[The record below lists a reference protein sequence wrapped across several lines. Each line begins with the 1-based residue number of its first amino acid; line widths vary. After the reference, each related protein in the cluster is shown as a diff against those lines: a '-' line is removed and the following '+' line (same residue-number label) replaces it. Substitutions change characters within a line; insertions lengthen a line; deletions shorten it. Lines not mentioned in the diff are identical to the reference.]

1 MMRMLATPLTRSGLP
16 RRLASILA
24 LSALV
29 TPLAWSLPPPGQRAQ
44 PSQAPQ
50 ASQAPQEE
58 GATITPNYKDAD
70 LSQIIQ
76 AVSEVTGKNFI
87 IDPRVNAK
95 VTMLSATPMSP
106 EAFYQAF
113 LSVLQ
118 VYGYVAVPAGK
129 VIKIIPNTDVRQSP
143 SIDLPNSVSSTSD
156 EIVTQIITMKNV
168 SAAQLVPL
176 LRPLIPQQGHLAA
189 YAPGNMLIISD
200 RASNVSRIMRIIE
213 RMDESGDEP
222 IEVIAL
228 QNASASE
235 VVRTINQLYQGG
247 GAAGGEGGGAPVKI
261 VADERTNS
269 VLISGERSLRLKAKA
284 LVLDLDTPRRGGA
297 GDTEVRYLLYADAEK
312 LADKL
317 KGQASATA
325 KAQGGPANG
334 AAPPAAAGGGGGGG
348 TSNVD
353 ASVTIWADVPT
364 NALIMTAPPKIMK
377 NLMAV
382 IDKLD
387 IRRAQVEV
395 EALIVEVD
403 VNKSANIGVQ
413 WLLDGGNSY
422 GYGVTNLPGSSGS
435 SIVDIAAAALAGVSG
450 INNGG
455 ETATTLP
462 GETGVQP
469 ATGLGTAIG
478 GAGAASSISSVIP
491 NGATFALGRYNSNTG
506 RGFAAVI
513 QALRSD
519 ATSNIISTPRI
530 ITMNNEEAE
539 VKVTQE
545 IPLITGQYTSST
557 AAVNGTTSPFET
569 IQREEV
575 GTILKVTPHI
585 SEGDTVQL
593 KIEQEDS
600 APGAKIA
607 DSADIS
613 TNKRS
618 IKTTILIEDGGI
630 IVLGGLMQDT
640 VTESED
646 RVPLLGAIP
655 LLGNLFKSRSGS
667 RQKSNLLVFL
677 RPKILRD
684 QPATEAVSASK
695 YNEIRDE
702 ERTLHKG
709 KITLLPGEK
718 QPSIPQIQPSSPDAR
733 QHGTP
738 RVAPAPQPV
747 PAPQIAPPSS
757 QVAPA
762 PHAAPP
768 PSQPAPAA
776 TVAPP
781 LSQPAPTPQP
791 APAPQPPGPQPLP
804 R

>member
-1 MMRMLATPLTRSGLP
+1 MTYSLISQGISNRPARLRLVLAGAMSVLLAPGALT
-16 RRLASILA
+16 AA
-24 LSALV
+24 
-29 TPLAWSLPPPGQRAQ
+29 PPG
-44 PSQAPQ
+44 APQ
-50 ASQAPQEE
+50 VPRGEQAQE

-70 LSQIIQ
+70 INQIIQ
-76 AVSEVTGKNFI
+76 AVGEVTGKNFI

-95 VTMLSATPMSP
+95 VTMLSSTPMSP
-106 EAFYQAF
+106 AAFYEAF

-118 VYGYVAVPAGK
+118 VYGYAAVPAGK

-143 SIDLPNSVSSTSD
+143 SLDLPLNVSSTSD
-156 EIVTQIITMKNV
+156 EIVTQIITMKNI
-168 SAAQLVPL
+168 SASQLVPL

-189 YAPGNMLIISD
+189 YQNGNMLIISD
-200 RASNVSRIMRIIE
+200 RASNVARIMKIIE

-222 IEVIAL
+222 IEVIPL
-228 QNASASE
+228 HNASASD
-235 VVRTINQLYQGG
+235 VVRTLNQLNQGA
-247 GAAGGEGGGAPVKI
+247 GAAEGGTPVKL

-269 VLISGERSLRLKAKA
+269 VLLSGEKSLRLKQKA
-284 LVLDLDTPRRGGA
+284 LILDLDTPRAGGA

-317 KGQASATA
+317 KGQASASA
-325 KAQGGPANG
+325 KAQGGPQGGGGG
-334 AAPPAAAGGGGGGG
+334 ASAAGGAAGGGG
-348 TSNVD
+348 SNVD

-403 VNKSANIGVQ
+403 VNKSSNIGVQ
-413 WLLDGGNSY
+413 WLIDGGSTY
-422 GYGVTNLPGSSGS
+422 GYGITNFPGSSGS
-435 SIVDIAAAALAGVSG
+435 SIVDIAAAALGGVSG
-450 INNGG
+450 LTNSAAT
-455 ETATTLP
+455 TATT
-462 GETGVQP
+462 TT
-469 ATGLGTAIG
+469 ATTGLTGTS
-478 GAGAASSISSVIP
+478 AASSLSSVIP
-491 NGATFALGRYNSNTG
+491 TGATFAVGTYNSNTG
-506 RGFAAVI
+506 RGLAAII
-513 QALRSD
+513 QAIRSD
-519 ATSNIISTPRI
+519 ASSNIISTPRV

-539 VKVTQE
+539 VKVTKE
-545 IPLITGQYTSST
+545 IPLITGQYTSSQS
-557 AAVNGTTSPFET
+557 AVNGTTSPFET

-585 SEGDTVQL
+585 SEGDTIQL

-600 APGAKIA
+600 SPGAKLA

-646 RVPLLGAIP
+646 RVPVLGAIP

-684 QPATEAVSASK
+684 QAATEAVSAQK
-695 YNEIRDE
+695 YNEIRE
-702 ERTLHKG
+702 EEKNLHKG

-718 QPSIPQIQPSSPDAR
+718 QPSIPPIPSNQA
-733 QHGTP
+733 QFQNGTHTII
-738 RVAPAPQPV
+738 APAPQPV
-747 PAPQIAPPSS
+747 PGGQPVPASP
-757 QVAPA
+757 VAPA
-762 PHAAPP
+762 TQPAPP
-768 PSQPAPAA
+768 PSQPAPA
-776 TVAPP
+776 T
-781 LSQPAPTPQP
+781 QPAPPAAQP
-791 APAPQPPGPQPLP
+791 APPPRTAPAPQPVPPQ
-804 R
+804 

>member
-1 MMRMLATPLTRSGLP
+1 MMRLE
-16 RRLASILA
+16 RLSRGA
-24 LSALV
+24 LCTLLLSLS
-29 TPLAWSLPPPGQRAQ
+29 LSLPARAAPPGAPNLSQR
-44 PSQAPQ
+44 PQ
-50 ASQAPQEE
+50 E

-95 VTMLSATPMSP
+95 VTMLSSTPMSP
-106 EAFYQAF
+106 DAFYQAF

-129 VIKIIPNTDVRQSP
+129 VIKIVPNTDARQLP
-143 SIDLPNSVSSTSD
+143 SLDLPTSVSASSD
-156 EIVTQIITMKNV
+156 EMVTQIITMKNV

-176 LRPLIPQQGHLAA
+176 LRPLIPQSGHLAA
-189 YAPGNMLIISD
+189 YPSGNMLIISD

-213 RMDESGDEP
+213 RMDESGEEP
-222 IEVIAL
+222 IEVIPL
-228 QNASASE
+228 RNASATE
-235 VVRTINQLYQGG
+235 VVRTVNQLNQ
-247 GAAGGEGGGAPVKI
+247 GAAGGEGGAPVKV

-269 VLISGERSLRLKAKA
+269 VLISGEKSLRLKVKA
-284 LVLDLDTPRRGGA
+284 LVLDLDTPRAGG
-297 GDTEVRYLLYADAEK
+297 GDTQVRYLLYADAEK

-325 KAQGGPANG
+325 KAQAGPASG
-334 AAPPAAAGGGGGGG
+334 AGGAPASSGGGGGG
-348 TSNVD
+348 SNVD

-395 EALIVEVD
+395 EAMIVEVD
-403 VNKSANIGVQ
+403 VNKSANLGVQ
-413 WLLDGGNSY
+413 WLLDGGTSL
-422 GYGVTNLPGSSGS
+422 GYGVINLPGSNGT
-435 SIVDIAAAALAGVSG
+435 SIVDIAAAALGGVSG
-450 INNGG
+450 L
-455 ETATTLP
+455 ESTAATTATTTATT
-462 GETGVQP
+462 TG
-469 ATGLGTAIG
+469 TT
-478 GAGAASSISSVIP
+478 AASGISSLIP
-491 NGATFALGRYNSNTG
+491 NGATFAVGTYNSNTQK
-506 RGFAAVI
+506 GFAALI

-519 ATSNIISTPRI
+519 GSSNIMSTPRI

-545 IPLITGQYTSST
+545 IPLITGQYTSSQSQ
-557 AAVNGTTSPFET
+557 VNGTTSPFET

-585 SEGDTVQL
+585 SEGNTIQL
-593 KIEQEDS
+593 KVEQEDS
-600 APGAKIA
+600 SPGAKLA

-646 RVPLLGAIP
+646 RVPVLGAIP

-677 RPKILRD
+677 RPRILRD
-684 QPATEAVSASK
+684 QAATQEVSTK
-695 YNEIRDE
+695 RYEDMRNE
-702 ERTLHKG
+702 ERNLHKG
-709 KITLLPGEK
+709 KITLLPGER
-718 QPSIPQIQPSSPDAR
+718 QPSLPAIPPSSPNAINSEAPAP
-733 QHGTP
+733 GTP
-738 RVAPAPQPV
+738 VIIAPAPQPV
-747 PAPQIAPPSS
+747 PGPQ
-757 QVAPA
+757 PA
-762 PHAAPP
+762 QGA
-768 PSQPAPAA
+768 QPAPSQQPAPPLA
-776 TVAPP
+776 QPAPP
-781 LSQPAPTPQP
+781 LSQPATSPQPAPPPPVSTAPQP
-791 APAPQPPGPQPLP
+791 APAPQPNHSGSPP
-804 R
+804 

>member
-1 MMRMLATPLTRSGLP
+1 MMPKSVNPQLISRTA
-16 RRLASILA
+16 AVCA
-24 LSALV
+24 LSLLLV
-29 TPLAWSLPPPGQRAQ
+29 SVSLPQPPASR
-44 PSQAPQ
+44 SPQ
-50 ASQAPQEE
+50 E

-95 VTMLSATPMSP
+95 VTMLSATPMSAAAFY
-106 EAFYQAF
+106 EAFLA
-113 LSVLQ
+113 VLQ

-129 VIKIIPNTDVRQSP
+129 VIKIIPNTDARQLP
-143 SIDLPNSVSSTSD
+143 SIDLPNEVSSTSD
-156 EIVTQIITMKNV
+156 EMVTQIITMKNV

-189 YAPGNMLIISD
+189 YPAGNMLIISD
-200 RASNVSRIMRIIE
+200 RASNVARIMKIIE

-222 IEVIAL
+222 IDVIPL
-228 QNASASE
+228 QNASATE
-235 VVRTINQLYQGG
+235 LVRTVNQLNQGPG
-247 GAAGGEGGGAPVKI
+247 AEGAGAAIKV

-269 VLISGERSLRLKAKA
+269 VLISGEKSLKLKVKA
-284 LVLDLDTPRRGGA
+284 LVLSLDTPRRGGA

-317 KGQASATA
+317 KGQATATA
-325 KAQGGPANG
+325 KAQAGPQSAV
-334 AAPPAAAGGGGGGG
+334 PSAGGGGIP
-348 TSNVD
+348 NVD

-403 VNKSANIGVQ
+403 VNKSANLGVQ
-413 WLLDGGNSY
+413 WLLDGGQNL
-422 GYGVTNLPGSSGS
+422 GYGVVNLPGSAGT
-435 SIVDIAAAALAGVSG
+435 SIVNLAAAALSAASGNVSQSV
-450 INNGG
+450 
-455 ETATTLP
+455 TATNT
-462 GETGVQP
+462 TG
-469 ATGLGTAIG
+469 ATSSLTTGTSV
-478 GAGAASSISSVIP
+478 SSLIP
-491 NGATFALGRYNSNTG
+491 NGATFAVGSYNSRTG
-506 RGFAAVI
+506 KGFAALI

-519 ATSNIISTPRI
+519 GSSNIISTPRV

-557 AAVNGTTSPFET
+557 AAVSGTTSPFET

-585 SEGDTVQL
+585 SEGDTIQL
-593 KIEQEDS
+593 KVEQEDS
-600 APGAKIA
+600 SPGAKLA

-646 RVPLLGAIP
+646 RVPVLGAIP

-684 QPATEAVSASK
+684 QPATEAVSSTK

-702 ERTLHKG
+702 ERNLHKG

-718 QPSIPQIQPSSPDAR
+718 QPSMPAIPPNAPGNA
-733 QHGTP
+733 HP
-738 RVAPAPQPV
+738 AALPAPTGSV
-747 PAPQIAPPSS
+747 I
-757 QVAPA
+757 
-762 PHAAPP
+762 
-768 PSQPAPAA
+768 
-776 TVAPP
+776 TI
-781 LSQPAPTPQP
+781 APTPQP
-791 APAPQPPGPQPLP
+791 APSAQPAPATQIAPAPQPAPPSSQPAPAPQPAPPSAQPAPAPQPAVGPQPVHSP
-804 R
+804 